1 MKKIWAFVLSAVLLS
16 LPGCGKS
23 TDSSAATEE
32 PVPVPSETVTAQAE
46 SEIPNIT
53 EMPST
58 DGLYSVLPSRFTFS
72 SGTGGWMTVMELNDD
87 GSFTGSFQ
95 DSDMGVRGEG
105 YPKGTVYK
113 SDFSGKFS
121 RPEQLG

>member
-1 MKKIWAFVLSAVLLS
+1 
-16 LPGCGKS
+16 
-23 TDSSAATEE
+23 
-32 PVPVPSETVTAQAE
+32 
-46 SEIPNIT
+46 
-53 EMPST
+53 
-58 DGLYSVLPSRFTFS
+58 
-72 SGTGGWMTVMELNDD
+72 MTVMELNDD

-121 RPEQLG
+121 QPEQLGQFVYSAQLEYLNLDGTPGDEYIEDGTRYIYIPKHTALTTPGPSCFIYRAAP

>member
-32 PVPVPSETVTAQAE
+32 PAPAPSETVTAQAE

-58 DGLYSVLPSRFTFS
+58 DGLYSV
-72 SGTGGWMTVMELNDD
+72 
-87 GSFTGSFQ
+87 
-95 DSDMGVRGEG
+95 
-105 YPKGTVYK
+105 
-113 SDFSGKFS
+113 
-121 RPEQLG
+121 